1 MLKTSKTPF
10 RVWQTAIALLTLVII
25 ACGSVNDQQM
35 VQAAKAY
42 LDQNKMREAALELK
56 NALQNNPENAEA
68 RYLLGEINL
77 DVGDSASAEKEFR
90 RADQAG
96 WSEAQARVGL
106 ARALINRNA
115 YQKVIDEV
123 EIKDD
128 YPATERANLYALH
141 ATAQAGLRQLDKA
154 RETLAAGEK
163 IDPNAFQILKTTI
176 QLQLIN
182 ADLDS
187 ATNTLKQALADYPD
201 NPELQ
206 LLSAI
211 IALQKKDP
219 AGATSAYNNIIEHDP
234 ASLVTVY
241 GRQARLGLV
250 RLQIVDKKLDQAQS
264 TLAPLF
270 KHNAGD
276 PMVNYFGGMLAF
288 EQGKLDLAE
297 DRLLTVL
304 KVAPEHAQTQLRAQ
318 TQLLLGTVSFA
329 QKDYEQAAYYISKYL
344 SAVPGNLG
352 ARKLL
357 GRAYMKL
364 GQHEEA
370 QAALQPGLKD
380 SGDDAELLALVG
392 LSQLQGGD
400 TAAGIEG
407 LEKAVKAAPD
417 SQPLRSELAKA
428 YISAGETGQA
438 ISEIQAMM
446 AKGGEQDQA
455 QALLVLAHLRAGQF
469 DKAIDIALDMLSRK
483 PEDPAILA
491 MVGTVFAVSDDKP
504 EARKYFN
511 KVLEIKPG
519 YVPVVMSL
527 ARVEELDGHFEKAES
542 LYKGIAGP
550 EATNVAPMLALARL
564 AEKQGDKE
572 AMLDWLEKARKQA
585 PQDIKPR
592 MILAEYYLRNRQP
605 EKADTLVKEALKVAP
620 HQDALL
626 TLQARVLMARGQYN
640 EALSPLIKLVTRYP
654 ESVQPQVLLG
664 EAYLR
669 LGQTKDA
676 RRQLE
681 LALEKQPYS
690 VPALALM
697 ANVEL
702 KTGNYESAL
711 NDALQIQKAQ
721 PDLYMGY
728 ELAGDSWMSRKDHT
742 EAETAYA
749 QAWQRNKSAELAIK
763 YSEAL
768 TRSGKP
774 EDAVKPLRE
783 WLETNPEDARVL
795 QSLGTAYQNAGQDKQ
810 AVTAYEKVLAAQPE
824 NIVALNNL
832 AWLYSKENN
841 PKALDLAETAY
852 RVNPNDS
859 GIQDTYGWVLV
870 QQGQIDKG
878 RRLLKQALDK
888 LPNVP
893 EVRYHYAV
901 ALMKSGEK
909 EKARQ
914 LLTSLLEQSGSFE
927 GRYEA
932 ETLLK

>member
-1 MLKTSKTPF
+1 MQKTSKPLF
-10 RVWQTAIALLTLVII
+10 RVWQTAVALLTLALI
-25 ACGSVNDQQM
+25 ACGSVDEQQM
-35 VQAAKAY
+35 VQAARAY
-42 LDQNKMREAALELK
+42 LDQNKIREAALELK
-56 NALQNNPENAEA
+56 NALQKNPENAEA

-77 DVGDSASAEKEFR
+77 NVGDPASAEKEFR
-90 RADQAG
+90 RAEQAG

-106 ARALINRNA
+106 ARALINENA
-115 YQKVIDEV
+115 YQKVLDEV

-128 YPATERANLYALH
+128 YPPVERANLYALH
-141 ATAQAGLRQLDKA
+141 AIAQAGLRQLDKA

-163 IDPNAFQILKTTI
+163 IDPKALQVLKANI

-187 ATNTLKQALADYPD
+187 ATRALKLALADYPD

-206 LLSAI
+206 LLNAI
-211 IALQKKDP
+211 IALQKKDT

-270 KHNAGD
+270 KQNAGD
-276 PMVNYFGGMLAF
+276 PNVNYIGGMLAF

-304 KVAPEHAQTQLRAQ
+304 TVAPEHAQ

-329 QKDYEQAAYYISKYL
+329 QNDYEQAAYYISKYL

-357 GRAYMKL
+357 GRTYMRL
-364 GQHEEA
+364 GRQEEA
-370 QAALQPGLKD
+370 QTALQKGLID

-392 LSQLQGGD
+392 LSKLQGGN

-417 SQPLRSELAKA
+417 SQPLRRELAKA
-428 YISAGETGQA
+428 YISTGETGQA
-438 ISEIQAMM
+438 IGEIQAMM
-446 AKGGEQDQA
+446 AKGGEQDHA

-527 ARVEELDGHFEKAES
+527 ARVEELDGHLEKAES

-564 AEKQGDKE
+564 AGKQGDQE
-572 AMLDWLEKARKQA
+572 AMLDWLQKARKQA

-592 MILAEYYLRNRQP
+592 MILAEYYLRNRQA
-605 EKADTLVKEALKVAP
+605 EKADTVVKEALKVAP

-626 TLQARVLMARGQYN
+626 TLQAKVLMARGQYN
-640 EALSPLIKLVTRYP
+640 EALSTLIDLITRYP
-654 ESVQPQVLLG
+654 GSVHPRVLLG
-664 EAYLR
+664 EVYLR
-669 LGQTKDA
+669 LGQTSNA

-690 VPALALM
+690 VPALALITS
-697 ANVEL
+697 VEL
-702 KTGNYESAL
+702 KSGDYESAL
-711 NDALQIQKAQ
+711 KYAMQLQKAQ
-721 PDLYMGY
+721 PGLHMGY
-728 ELAGDSWMSRKDHT
+728 ELAGDSWMPRKGHT
-742 EAETAYA
+742 EAEMAYA

-774 EDAVKPLRE
+774 EDAIKPLQE

-795 QSLGTAYQNAGQDKQ
+795 QFLGSAYQNAGQDKQ
-810 AVTAYEKVLAAQPE
+810 AVAAYEKVLAAQPE

-852 RVNPNDS
+852 RVNPNES

-901 ALMKSGEK
+901 ALIKSGEQ
-909 EKARQ
+909 EKAQQ
-914 LLTSLLEQSGSFE
+914 LLTNLLEESDSFE

-932 ETLLK
+932 EKLLK